1 MKRHRPNSII
11 RLNVKTL
18 KQGGVA
24 LRLVLASVTA
34 ATSLLLMPQ
43 ASLAYPPPVQCAE
56 GYSTYGSVES
66 YPVSVGFGWL
76 PRHGWAAAGTP
87 FKVTVGQSPTKN
99 FGDWRPIDWNDWQPI
114 DWNVTVQVTPRGGT
128 HRYSGHGLASYWD
141 SWPGRKWTPT
151 IPVLVRRGQTAK
163 LTLHWSLK
171 RAADWTHDN
180 DPDEI
185 FGGGPSLKCSGS
197 TTRTLKAQTGAK
209 PVFRLV
215 KRTGTEIELLMDQ
228 RGGDNGTCAE
238 TQPGATRIQ
247 FTYGRKRLVVSRPGP
262 CTGWHPSPSSIVA
275 NYFGPGNI
283 GWWYQDDRLDGQQDD
298 RLDGQVVSANG
309 FIYRPYIWM
318 ATYRTG
324 RIGVSVRWNGRV
336 VLRRTITMWSKK
348 VPEQRIWQGTDAFVN
363 CLNNLK
369 TLYSSGGVLYCVSRG
384 QYYVQGIRAN

>member
-1 MKRHRPNSII
+1 MKSHRPNSIV
-11 RLNVKTL
+11 RLDVKTL

-24 LRLVLASVTA
+24 LRLVLATVTA

-56 GYSTYGSVES
+56 GYSTYGSAES
-66 YPVSVGFGWL
+66 YRVSVGFGWL

-87 FKVTVGQSPTKN
+87 FKVTVGQPRYL
-99 FGDWRPIDWNDWQPI
+99 GDWQPI

-128 HRYSGHGLASYWD
+128 HRYSGHGVASGED

-151 IPVLVRRGQTAK
+151 IPILVKRGQTAK

-180 DPDEI
+180 DPDG
-185 FGGGPSLKCSGS
+185 FGGGSSLKCSGS

-215 KRTGTEIELLMDQ
+215 KRTGTELELLMDQ
-228 RGGDNGTCAE
+228 RGGRNGTCAE
-238 TQPGATRIQ
+238 TKPGATRIQ
-247 FTYGRKRLVVSRPGP
+247 LTHGRQRLVISRAGP
-262 CTGWHPSPSSIVA
+262 CARWHPSPSSIESSK
-275 NYFGPGNI
+275 FLGPGGI
-283 GWWYQDDRLDGQQDD
+283 SWWYQDDHQDGP
-298 RLDGQVVSANG
+298 VVSADG
-309 FIYRPYIWM
+309 FIYRPYMLMWPHQ
-318 ATYRTG
+318 TG

-336 VLRRTITMWSKK
+336 VLRKTITMWSKK
-348 VPEQRIWQGTDAFVN
+348 IPEQRIWQGTDAFVN

-369 TLYSSGGVLYCVSRG
+369 TLYSSGGVLYCVSRA
-384 QYYVQGIRAN
+384 QYYVEGIRTN